1 MKTNRS
7 LKSLLLPTAFALSI
21 ICSQPISAQ
30 TFSTNVA
37 NDFNNVNTF
46 AWRLGRTSIG
56 QNLLAAPPVNNDFKL
71 RVFGGAFTQ
80 VQTGT
85 YGNFTAADQ
94 WTGLGQN
101 PTVAGIYGYAMHRND
116 RYGFYNLQNNVRN
129 ALNTKDLI
137 IGLGTTSNTGYDA
150 NQRLLVKGFYG
161 SLVNNSRILMAIN
174 PERGAVGINE
184 ENPASTLF
192 VNAVGG
198 TATTPLSNFRSIF
211 ILNRGTSTNILPG
224 TWSAMGQEG
233 NSTLNLLT
241 HGFRAQSGD
250 TNAVNPLIAANF
262 MVNTTNQGIGQQ
274 QEAEVQWQ
282 DLNFTVPVFGGNPI
296 FPINYTGVAQDRLS
310 FYFRTGN
317 NTVNARKRIM
327 TMIGGGHVGIN
338 ILAGN
343 PATAGGVF
351 VAGFPVNTIRM
362 HVNGGSVLVNGY
374 YAVSD
379 STLKTDVVDIFNPFK
394 LLENLRP
401 RKYNFK
407 GGEDG
412 SIKIPQFGFIA
423 QEVTRSDVPEIV
435 SRIDNGLLAVEY
447 QQVIPILVEAV
458 QQQQTTISAQQAV
471 IDAQKAEL
479 DAIRTWSQV
488 VSEKLGILPPAT
500 TVTQPVAGAR
510 VNASAAS
517 VEQPQMVNNNRVLQN
532 SPNPSNGYT
541 EIFYELQNNTQAS
554 ITITDQQ
561 GRTRKAFSN
570 LQAGS
575 NKVMVNTRDLEPGVY
590 TYSML
595 ANGRNTGS
603 KQMVIVR

>member
-7 LKSLLLPTAFALSI
+7 PKSLLLSAITAVSVL
-21 ICSQPISAQ
+21 CSQQAAAQ
-30 TFSTNVA
+30 AFTTNVA
-37 NDFNNVNTF
+37 LDYNNVNSF

-80 VQTGT
+80 VQTGV

-161 SLVNNSRILMAIN
+161 STINNSRILMSIN

-184 ENPASTLF
+184 ENPASTFF
-192 VNAVGG
+192 VNAVQSVA
-198 TATTPLSNFRSIF
+198 TAPLSSFRSMF
-211 ILNRGTSTNILPG
+211 ILNRGTSANILPG
-224 TWSAMGQEG
+224 TWSALGQEG
-233 NSTLNLLT
+233 NANLNLLT
-241 HGFRAQSGD
+241 HGLRTQAGD

-282 DLNFTVPVFGGNPI
+282 DLNYVPAGGI
-296 FPINYTGVAQDRLS
+296 FPVGYTGTLQDRLS

-338 ILAGN
+338 IPAGN
-343 PATAGGVF
+343 PATAGGIF
-351 VAGFPVNTIRM
+351 VAGFPVNIIRL
-362 HVNGGSVLVNGY
+362 HVNGGSVLANGY
-374 YAVSD
+374 YAISD
-379 STLKTDVVDIFNPFK
+379 STLKTDVVDIVNPFK
-394 LLENLRP
+394 LLEDLRP

-412 SIKIPQFGFIA
+412 NTKLPQYGFIA
-423 QEVTRSDVPEIV
+423 QEVSRSNVPEIV
-435 SRIDNGLLAVEY
+435 SKIDNGLLAVEY

-458 QQQQTTISAQQAV
+458 QQQQTTITAQQTRINDQAR
-471 IDAQKAEL
+471 QL
-479 DAIRTWSQV
+479 DAMNQWAQV
-488 VSEKLGILPPAT
+488 VSERLGIPVPV
-500 TVTQPVAGAR
+500 TVTQPTAGAR
-510 VNASAAS
+510 TSATDEQTSGIRIEQQPVVNTS
-517 VEQPQMVNNNRVLQN
+517 RVLQN
-532 SPNPSNGYT
+532 SPNPSTGYT
-541 EIFYELQNNTQAS
+541 EIFYELAANTQAA
-554 ITITDQQ
+554 IIITDQQ
-561 GRTRKAFSN
+561 GRTRKTFTN
-570 LQAGS
+570 LQSGTG
-575 NKVMVNTRDLEPGVY
+575 KVMVTTRDMEPGVY

-603 KQMVIVR
+603 KQMVIAR